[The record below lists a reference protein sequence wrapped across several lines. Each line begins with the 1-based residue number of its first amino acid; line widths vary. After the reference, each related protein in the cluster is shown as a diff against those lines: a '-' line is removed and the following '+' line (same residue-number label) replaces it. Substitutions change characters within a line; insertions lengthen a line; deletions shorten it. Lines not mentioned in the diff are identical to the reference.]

1 MILGNYIQLGLKM
14 KCTTKVLKK
23 RKKRPH
29 HLTFLLETPVFIGV
43 SEREV
48 FGEQVTQH
56 LT

>member
-1 MILGNYIQLGLKM
+1 M
-14 KCTTKVLKK
+14 KCALFFEGI
-23 RKKRPH
+23 RKRPH
-29 HLTFLLETPVFIGV
+29 HLTFLLETLVFIGV